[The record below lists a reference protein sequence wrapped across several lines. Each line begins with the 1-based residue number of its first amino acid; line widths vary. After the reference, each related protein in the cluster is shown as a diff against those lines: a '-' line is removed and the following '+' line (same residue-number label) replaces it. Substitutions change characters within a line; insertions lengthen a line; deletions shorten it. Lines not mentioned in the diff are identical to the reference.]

1 MNFFFVTELVKDSL
15 RNLVRHKVRST
26 LTLLGVVFGIASVIT
41 MLAVG
46 EGAQRTVLQEI
57 RSLGLKNIIIDSVK
71 PPDVKSTRSTQAG
84 RQMLQFGVTEKDVRQ
99 VAAIGTG
106 FEVSIAH
113 RVDQKVHDG
122 ATRIDAEVLGVAP
135 EYFRLFGSELLAG
148 AALSEVHEMQSHPVA
163 VVTPPVADAFVG
175 VGGAVGKMIR
185 IGSSYIRVIGVVR
198 VSGQGSDGSVFLPY
212 STARNL
218 FGTSTIKSEAGRLE
232 FTKTEIGR
240 LVVHA
245 DDEASVP
252 ELARTIQRTL
262 DRNHRVNDIKLM
274 VPLDVLRSKQ
284 RTQRVFDLVL
294 ITIAAI
300 SLIVGGIGIMNIMLA
315 IVMERIREIGVRRA
329 IGARRRDIFLQFL
342 AETVTLSSMGGVLG
356 ILVGFVMLPIASGW
370 TGWEGVITPWAVISA
385 LVVSWTVGVVFGTA
399 PAIRAARLDP
409 VAALR
414 HE

>member
-1 MNFFFVTELVKDSL
+1 MNIFFLSELIRDSL
-15 RNLVRHKVRST
+15 RNLVRHKIRST

-57 RSLGLKNIIIDSVK
+57 KALGLKNIIIDSVK
-71 PPDVKSTRSTQAG
+71 PPDIDSGRSTQAR
-84 RQMLQFGVTEKDVRQ
+84 RQMLQFGVTEKDARQ
-99 VAAIGTG
+99 MAAIGSG
-106 FEVSIAH
+106 LKVSIAH
-113 RVDQKVHDG
+113 RVDRKVYDG
-122 ATRIDAEVLGVAP
+122 RTRINADVLGVAP
-135 EYFRLFGSELLAG
+135 GYFRLFGSKLLQGVPLSEIHEMRSHTVALVTPSVAQSLAG
-148 AALSEVHEMQSHPVA
+148 I
-163 VVTPPVADAFVG
+163 
-175 VGGAVGKMIR
+175 GGP
-185 IGSSYIRVIGVVR
+185 IGRTLKIGPKYFRVIGVIR
-198 VSGQGSDGSVFLPY
+198 VPGQGAEGSIFLPY

-218 FGTSTIKSEAGRLE
+218 FGTSTIKSEAGRYE

-240 LVVHA
+240 VVVHV
-245 DDEASVP
+245 DDEDAVP
-252 ELARTIQRTL
+252 GLARAVRRTL
-262 DRNHRVNDIKLM
+262 DRNHRLDDFKMM

-284 RTQRVFDLVL
+284 RTQRVFNLVL

-329 IGARRRDIFLQFL
+329 IGARKRDIFLQFL

-356 ILVGFVMLPIASGW
+356 VLAGVLMLPVASAW

-399 PAIRAARLDP
+399 PAIRAAQLDP
-409 VAALR
+409 VDALR